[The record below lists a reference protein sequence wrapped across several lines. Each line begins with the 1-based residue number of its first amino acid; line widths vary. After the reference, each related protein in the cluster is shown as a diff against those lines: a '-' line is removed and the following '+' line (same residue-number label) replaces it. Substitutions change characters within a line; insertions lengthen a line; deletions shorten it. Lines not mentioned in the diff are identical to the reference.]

1 MGSSHHTRG
10 APSGAVWCSKGFTNQ
25 HWEHYVIREYFGH
38 LERVFT
44 YDFLFYYMYSV
55 GLATKDHEVWV
66 QKSIRNPF
74 TNGAAP

>member
-44 YDFLFYYMYSV
+44 YDFLFYYMYIIILLCTH
-55 GLATKDHEVWV
+55 LATLLSTTLR
-66 QKSIRNPF
+66 Q
-74 TNGAAP
+74 

>member
-25 HWEHYVIREYFGH
+25 HWENYVIREYFGH

-44 YDFLFYYMYSV
+44 YDFLFYYMYIITLLCTH
-55 GLATKDHEVWV
+55 LATLLSTTLR
-66 QKSIRNPF
+66 Q
-74 TNGAAP
+74 